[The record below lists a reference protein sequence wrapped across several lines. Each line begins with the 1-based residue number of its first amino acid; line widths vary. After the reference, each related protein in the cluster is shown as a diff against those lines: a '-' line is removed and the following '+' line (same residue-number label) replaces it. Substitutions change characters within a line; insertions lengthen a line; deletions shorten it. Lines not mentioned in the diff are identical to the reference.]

1 MNPFSRGSIERLSA
15 DKEEPTWLTALRLA
29 SWEAYERLTADRPA
43 VVLEDIQA
51 YAEPPRA
58 SVPSHDWPEDLK
70 YVVEERGDEEGLIM
84 QRDSTILSRSITKDQ
99 TKKGVIF
106 TDLNMALRL
115 YPELVQK
122 HLARQV
128 KWDDAFAALN
138 SAFWSGGTF
147 LYVPEHV
154 EVKLPFHTCYWMT
167 TPHSA
172 VFPRTLVVAEHGS
185 TVTLVDDFLSVDWN
199 QETLAVSAVELT
211 VGAKARVNYTQIHH
225 WGRGVRHENR
235 QMTSVASSGRLECAQ
250 TSAARAKITLEKAA
264 ELFPEVR

>member
-1 MNPFSRGSIERLSA
+1 LNPFNRDSIERLST
-15 DKEEPTWLTALRLA
+15 DKEEPTWMTALRLA
-29 SWEAYERLTADRPA
+29 SWEAYERLTKDAP
-43 VVLEDIQA
+43 VSILEDVQA

-58 SVPSHDWPEDLK
+58 SVPSHEWPEDLK

-122 HLARQV
+122 YLARQV
-128 KWDDAFAALN
+128 KWDDPFAALN
-138 SAFWSGGTF
+138 TAFWSGGTF
-147 LYVPEHV
+147 LYVPENVRIH
-154 EVKLPFHTCYWMT
+154 LPFHTCYWMT

-172 VFPRTLVVAEHGS
+172 VFPRTLVMAERGS
-185 TVTLVDDFLSVDWN
+185 IVTLVDDFLSVDWN
-199 QETLAVSAVELT
+199 QETLAVSAVELS
-211 VGAKARVNYTQIHH
+211 VQEKAIVSYTQIHH

-235 QMTSVASSGRLECAQ
+235 QMSSVAASGRLESAQ
-250 TSAARAKITLEKAA
+250 TSAARAKITLERAA

>member
-1 MNPFSRGSIERLSA
+1 
-15 DKEEPTWLTALRLA
+15 
-29 SWEAYERLTADRPA
+29 
-43 VVLEDIQA
+43 
-51 YAEPPRA
+51 
-58 SVPSHDWPEDLK
+58 
-70 YVVEERGDEEGLIM
+70 
-84 QRDSTILSRSITKDQ
+84 
-99 TKKGVIF
+99 VIF